1 MTEPEDTGEFR
12 TQKCYW
18 TDPYCAELDATVL
31 DVRGS
36 LVTLDRTIIYP
47 FSGGQ
52 EQDRG
57 SINRYPVVNAFLRG
71 KAVEYEIDP
80 AHGLKPGEGVRVRID
95 WDRRYRLMRLH
106 FAAEI
111 VLELV
116 NQRHGRPEKIGAHIG
131 EEKARLDFRW
141 EGSIARIFPD
151 VTGELKRIVESNTP
165 IHSRFENEEKEVRF
179 WEVPG
184 FGKVRC
190 GGTHPRNT
198 SEVGAV
204 AFRRDNIGKGKERI
218 EIRLEAGESASARR

>member
-18 TDPYCAELDATVL
+18 AEPYRAELDATVL

-36 LVTLDRTIIYP
+36 LLTLDRTIIYP

-57 SINRYPVVNAFLRG
+57 SINRHLVVNALPRG

-80 AHGLKPGEGVRVRID
+80 AHGLKPGEGVRVRIV

-106 FAAEI
+106 
-111 VLELV
+111 
-116 NQRHGRPEKIGAHIG
+116 
-131 EEKARLDFRW
+131 FRW

-151 VTGELKRIVESNTP
+151 VTGKLKRIVESNTP
-165 IHSRFENEEKEVRF
+165 IHSRFENEEEEMRF

-184 FGKVRC
+184 F
-190 GGTHPRNT
+190 
-198 SEVGAV
+198 
-204 AFRRDNIGKGKERI
+204 GKGKERI
-218 EIRLEAGESASARR
+218 EIRLAD

>member
-1 MTEPEDTGEFR
+1 MTEPEGAGTFR
-12 TQKCYW
+12 TEKCYW
-18 TDPYCAELDATVL
+18 ADPYCAELDATVL
-31 DVRGS
+31 DVRGR

-57 SINRYPVVNAFLRG
+57 FINGHPVVNVFPRG
-71 KAVEYEIDP
+71 KKAEYELDP
-80 AHGLKPGEGVRVRID
+80 DHGLKPGERVRVRID

-116 NQRHGRPEKIGAHIG
+116 NRQWGRPEKIGAHIG
-131 EEKARLDFRW
+131 EQKARLDFRW
-141 EGSIARIFPD
+141 EGSIARILPHLAA
-151 VTGELKRIVESNTP
+151 ELGKIVESRLP
-165 IHSRFENEEKEVRF
+165 IYSRFENEEEEVRF

-184 FGKVRC
+184 FGRVRC
-190 GGTHPRNT
+190 GGTHLRNT

-204 AFRRDNIGKGKERI
+204 ALRRDNIGKGKERI
-218 EIRLEAGESASARR
+218 EIRLDPSA